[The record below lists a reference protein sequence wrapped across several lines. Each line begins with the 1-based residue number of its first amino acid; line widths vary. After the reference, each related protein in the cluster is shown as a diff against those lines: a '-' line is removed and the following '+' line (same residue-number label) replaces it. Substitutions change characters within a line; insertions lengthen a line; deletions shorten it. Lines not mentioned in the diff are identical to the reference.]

1 MVTNPTLE
9 MKSEHQPLR
18 GKVALITGASRGIG
32 KAIALELAT
41 RGADIAFNYLRNHA
55 SARAAEEEFAAKS
68 VAVMRHRANLADDT
82 VIQGLIDAVVERF
95 GKIDILVNN
104 AASGVMKSSVEIT
117 EKHWDWTQSINA
129 KAPWRLAALASDHMP
144 AGSRIFNISSPG
156 STRVLAQYFAVG
168 VSKAALDAITRYMA
182 IDLAPN
188 GIVVNGVS
196 AGFVET
202 DALDAFPDEL
212 GIKDVAKRPTPA
224 GRSIQPEDVA
234 KVVAMLC
241 SPDAEMIRG
250 QVIVVDGGEMLLH
263 R

>member
-1 MVTNPTLE
+1 MSSENRSLSGKTALVT
-9 MKSEHQPLR
+9 
-18 GKVALITGASRGIG
+18 GGSRGIG
-32 KAIALELAT
+32 KAISMELAG
-41 RGADIAFNYLRNHA
+41 RGADICFNYLRSHA
-55 SARAAEEEFAAKS
+55 AARAAEEEFAAKGI
-68 VAVMRHRANLADDT
+68 AVLRHRANLADNSA
-82 VIQGLIDAVVERF
+82 IEGLIDAVVERF

-104 AASGVMKSSVEIT
+104 AASGVMRSSVEVT

-144 AGSRIFNISSPG
+144 EGSRVFNISSPG
-156 STRVLAQYFAVG
+156 SIRVLAQYFPVG

-182 IDLAPN
+182 IDLAPK

-212 GIKDVAKRPTPA
+212 GIKEVALRPTPA
-224 GRSIQPEDVA
+224 GRPISPNDVA
-234 KVVAMLC
+234 NVVAMLC

>member
-1 MVTNPTLE
+1 MNAEQKPLAGKTALVT
-9 MKSEHQPLR
+9 
-18 GKVALITGASRGIG
+18 GGSRGIG
-32 KAIALELAT
+32 KAISLELAK
-41 RGADIAFNYLRNHA
+41 RGASICFNYLRNHA
-55 SARAAEEEFAAKS
+55 AARDAEGEFAAND
-68 VAVMRHRANLADDT
+68 VAVLRHRANLADDT
-82 VIQGLIDAVVERF
+82 AIQGLVDAAVERF
-95 GKIDILVNN
+95 GKINILVNN
-104 AASGVMKSSVEIT
+104 AASGVMRSSVEVT

-144 AGSRIFNISSPG
+144 EGSRVFNISSPG
-156 STRVLAQYFAVG
+156 STRVLAQYFPVG

-182 IDLAPN
+182 IDLAPK

-212 GIKDVAKRPTPA
+212 GIKDVALRPTPA
-224 GRSIQPEDVA
+224 GRPITPDDVA

>member
-1 MVTNPTLE
+1 MDSEQRPLAGKTALVT
-9 MKSEHQPLR
+9 
-18 GKVALITGASRGIG
+18 GGSRGIG
-32 KAIALELAT
+32 KAISMELAK
-41 RGADIAFNYLRNHA
+41 RGADICFNYLRSHDA
-55 SARAAEEEFAAKS
+55 ARAAEEEIAANG
-68 VAVMRHRANLADDT
+68 VAVLRHRANLANDAA
-82 VIQGLIDAVVERF
+82 IEGLVDAVVERF

-104 AASGVMKSSVEIT
+104 AASGVMRSSVEIT

-129 KAPWRLAALASDHMP
+129 KAPWRLAARASEHMP
-144 AGSRIFNISSPG
+144 KGSRVFNISSPG
-156 STRVLAQYFAVG
+156 STRVLAQYFPVG

-182 IDLAPN
+182 IDLAPK

-202 DALDAFPDEL
+202 DALDAFPDDL
-212 GIKDVAKRPTPA
+212 GIKEVAMRPTPA
-224 GRSIQPEDVA
+224 GRPIVPEDVA

-250 QVIVVDGGEMLLH
+250 QVIVVDGGEMLVH